1 MTTPPEPRIILQLP
15 RDGEVDRRMSTDP
28 PLSVTSGLVVL
39 EHLAPGPDGRLGPPE
54 GGEVVMSV
62 LSPEGLTREPGEIRD
77 VVGRVAGDHE
87 PPVILVEAAEE
98 LREDEL
104 AVVLD
109 AADRADRQIILRVLA
124 GG

>member
-15 RDGEVDRRMSTDP
+15 RGGEVDRQMQAAP

-62 LSPEGLTREPGEIRD
+62 LSPEGLTREPDEVRD
-77 VVGRVAGDHE
+77 VVRRHPDDHE
-87 PPVILVEAAEE
+87 PPVILIGAAEE

-109 AADRADRQIILRVLA
+109 AAERADRQVILRVLA
-124 GG
+124 NG